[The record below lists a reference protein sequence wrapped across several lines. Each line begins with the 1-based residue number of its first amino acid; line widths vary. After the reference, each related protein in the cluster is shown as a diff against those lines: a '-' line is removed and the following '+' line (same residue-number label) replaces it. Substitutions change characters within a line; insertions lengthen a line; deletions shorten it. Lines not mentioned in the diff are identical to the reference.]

1 MTREL
6 RRMTDGGSFM
16 SKIKIIK
23 KNELTVENH
32 PFKTVEG
39 NPQSRTKQR
48 QTIETVESWIVDWRE
63 RTASKTRRALDELT
77 RLKLRNSS
85 EM

>member
-1 MTREL
+1 LQKLNQM
-6 RRMTDGGSFM
+6 DGKNFM
-16 SKIKIIK
+16 SKIKVIK
-23 KNELTVENH
+23 KNELIVENH
-32 PFKTVEG
+32 PFKTVEE
-39 NPQSRTKQR
+39 NPQSRKNQR

-77 RLKLRNSS
+77 RLRLRNSS